1 MMKIIL
7 LVIAVLLA
15 STAQAETDASWW
27 QFWRSAD
34 EVTNTSGRLFT
45 EDEKRIIQSYFED
58 HREYRYDDNSDE
70 RGRDKPR
77 KQKSLPPGLQKK
89 LARGGELP
97 PGWQKKVA
105 RGEVLDMTLYR
116 QSRPLPEGLLNRL
129 STGPADTEL
138 KLLDDRV
145 MRLMD
150 DTRDILDVLQV
161 Y

>member
-1 MMKIIL
+1 MKISL
-7 LVIAVLLA
+7 LIIALLLA
-15 STAQAETDASWW
+15 GTARAGTDASWW
-27 QFWRSAD
+27 QFWDSAD
-34 EVTNTSGRLFT
+34 EVADTSGRLFT
-45 EDEKRIIQSYFED
+45 EDEKRIIQSCFED
-58 HREYRYDDNSDE
+58 HRDSRYDDDNDE
-70 RGRDKPR
+70 SGRDKPK

-129 STGPADTEL
+129 SIGPADTEL
-138 KLLDDRV
+138 RLLDDRV